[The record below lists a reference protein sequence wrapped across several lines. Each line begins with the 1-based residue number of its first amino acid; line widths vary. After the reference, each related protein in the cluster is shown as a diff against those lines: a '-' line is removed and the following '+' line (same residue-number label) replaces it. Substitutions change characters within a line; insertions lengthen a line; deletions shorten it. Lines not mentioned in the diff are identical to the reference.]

1 MVKKAVEVPGNYF
14 YVFPTKEDARRA
26 LWEKVMDDGSKLLGL
41 LPQEDFAGLVVRKSN
56 QEMVMELNNN
66 STIRIVGLDKNPDAI
81 RGITPTGVVF
91 SEFAFSDPD
100 AYRNLIPALRRE
112 GCWIIINSTPNGRN
126 HFYDMYQGVL
136 QKKDWYVSHKQ
147 ALWPEK
153 ENYLH
158 VADKDYFDDLLD
170 EGIMMWDD
178 LEREYGCSFSTGM
191 KGSFYMD
198 HIETAYSTGRISEY
212 PYDDSKLVHTYWDLG
227 VDDST
232 ACWFVQFIGNKA
244 VFIDY
249 YEDHAKGTNEL
260 VQMLSDKGYEYGTH
274 YLPHDAG
281 HRRQGKEVF
290 TTASAFEE
298 SLTEHR
304 LSDDVVILNS
314 WPGCV
319 QDGINATRS
328 KFSTLCF
335 DSRNCKDGLKKLEL
349 YHRRWDKKRQAFL
362 KDPVHDSNSHAADAL
377 RMFGISD
384 DPRQDQ
390 FWSINNIKVISD
402 FNPI

>member
-1 MVKKAVEVPGNYF
+1 
-14 YVFPTKEDARRA
+14 
-26 LWEKVMDDGSKLLGL
+26 
-41 LPQEDFAGLVVRKSN
+41 
-56 QEMVMELNNN
+56 
-66 STIRIVGLDKNPDAI
+66 
-81 RGITPTGVVF
+81 
-91 SEFAFSDPD
+91 
-100 AYRNLIPALRRE
+100 
-112 GCWIIINSTPNGRN
+112 
-126 HFYDMYQGVL
+126 MYQGVL

-178 LEREYGCSFSTGM
+178 LEREYGCSFTTGM

-304 LSDDVVILNS
+304 LSDDVVVLNS